1 MERKAKFRT
10 GVFLVLILCLLGLY
24 TAQLFKLQEPAA
36 AGEVQTVES
45 DTLYTTVQAARGN
58 ILDRNGNV
66 LVTNR
71 ASYNIQIIN
80 YVLFNSSDPNGSL
93 LRLAELCSELGVDH
107 VDHLPVSRERPYTY
121 TLEEQSESWQSR
133 FRLFLAQ
140 YGWDPDMSPQTLIRE
155 MKSAFGIPDSW
166 TEEQA
171 RMVLGLR
178 YELALRNID
187 GTSLESYI
195 LLSDVSTETL
205 AAVMEL
211 SIPGLTV
218 QTTTVREYN
227 TTYAAHILGRVADMD
242 PDEYQDIYQ
251 ALDYPMNAK
260 VGKDGVERAFEEY
273 LHGTDGQKVSTVS
286 RDGEVLDEYW
296 STEPEAGDNVV
307 LTIDIALQG
316 AAEEALEDVIL
327 DLRENGLSSSSS
339 DSQGRGMDAEGG
351 ALVAIE
357 VKTGDVLA
365 CASYPTFNLSTY
377 VEDFPTLSQD
387 VYRPYYNR
395 ALTAPYAPGSTFKM
409 VTAIAAIDSEGIGR
423 FYELED
429 KGKYTYFDTYQ
440 PECLIYTNT
449 GTTHGVINMME
460 ALEVSCNY
468 YFYEVGPPDRHH
480 RHRHRGQESGPGRAH
495 GHRTLRGHRLPG
507 QRRDQGAGL
516 QKRSGPV
523 GMVRRRY
530 HRRRHR
536 PVGKPLHPHPAGL
549 LHGGPGQRRLRYRAT
564 FLERI
569 VSSDYQTLIL
579 QNEPERISDYH
590 FSDEAMKC
598 VEEGMRL
605 AASGDRGTAT
615 AYLGDYDIAVC
626 AKTGTAEHGSSG
638 SANGVFVCY
647 APADDPQIAI
657 AVYVEKGGQGGNL
670 AKAAIAVMDEYFKT
684 AQTDQLSGENAV
696 G

>member
-468 YFYEVGPPDRHH
+468 YFYEVGRRTGITAIDTVAKNLGLGEPTGIELYEDIGYRANAETKAQVYKNDPDLSGWYDADTIAAAI
-480 RHRHRGQESGPGRAH
+480 GQSENRFTPIQLACY
-495 GHRTLRGHRLPG
+495 TAAL
-507 QRRDQGAGL
+507 AN
-516 QKRSGPV
+516 
-523 GMVRRRY
+523 
-530 HRRRHR
+530 
-536 PVGKPLHPHPAGL
+536 
-549 LHGGPGQRRLRYRAT
+549 GGSRYRAT